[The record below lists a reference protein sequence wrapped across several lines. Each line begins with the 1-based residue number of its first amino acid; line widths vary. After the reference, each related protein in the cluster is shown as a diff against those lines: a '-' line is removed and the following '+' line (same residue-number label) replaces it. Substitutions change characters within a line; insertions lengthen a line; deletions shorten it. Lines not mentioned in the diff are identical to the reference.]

1 MTIKKLKN
9 KRQNEEKRR
18 EWAADKK
25 DPNKSQ
31 TRYRHSDNAKGKGN
45 GPKV

>member
-31 TRYRHSDNAKGKGN
+31 PRYRHTLREGKGN